1 MTNENNVVTWKNIS
15 TDVND
20 NSQLLVTSSA
30 VKTAINNIDFSQ
42 MTGLYDTYI
51 WDIYSVYNGT
61 WTTELGEYNK
71 YTPGESGSSTRK
83 IFCLNRGSIATNLFK
98 LDIMNQTVTSR
109 TSFSQEILTI
119 SFKDSNNVSYIP
131 REISGYSPRWSSSQ
145 PISGGRFIID
155 TVNLIGSNYSPL
167 VTYSSWVTEHQS
179 ENHISTGS
187 WKSTYSAIEIEL
199 NGGKFVITSN

>member
-1 MTNENNVVTWKNIS
+1 
-15 TDVND
+15 
-20 NSQLLVTSSA
+20 
-30 VKTAINNIDFSQ
+30 

-131 REISGYSPRWSSSQ
+131 REISGYSPRWSSS
-145 PISGGRFIID
+145 
-155 TVNLIGSNYSPL
+155 
-167 VTYSSWVTEHQS
+167 
-179 ENHISTGS
+179 
-187 WKSTYSAIEIEL
+187 
-199 NGGKFVITSN
+199 